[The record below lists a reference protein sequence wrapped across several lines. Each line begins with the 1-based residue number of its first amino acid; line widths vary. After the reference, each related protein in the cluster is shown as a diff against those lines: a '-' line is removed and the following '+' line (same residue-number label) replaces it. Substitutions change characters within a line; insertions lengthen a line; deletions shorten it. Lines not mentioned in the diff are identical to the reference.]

1 MKKSMLQRV
10 PATSQNKS
18 LLQIDAAVEE
28 WQSAEARK
36 SFWFY
41 RQLMNPRLLLT
52 GYWFPRR
59 ISTPGPDDGEIA
71 ASVASALDDLGLKSF
86 LAEKD
91 SLGDRSS

>member
-28 WQSAEARK
+28 WQSAEAGK

-59 ISTPGPDDGEIA
+59 IAEHMRQFYDDMLA
-71 ASVASALDDLGLKSF
+71 WVSAH
-86 LAEKD
+86 
-91 SLGDRSS
+91 

>member
-1 MKKSMLQRV
+1 MEKSMLQRV

-28 WQSAEARK
+28 WQSAEAGK

-59 ISTPGPDDGEIA
+59 ITDA
-71 ASVASALDDLGLKSF
+71 AAPFEA
-86 LAEKD
+86 
-91 SLGDRSS
+91 

>member
-28 WQSAEARK
+28 WHSAEAGK

-41 RQLMNPRLLLT
+41 RQVMNPRLLLT

-59 ISTPGPDDGEIA
+59 NRRTHA
-71 ASVASALDDLGLKSF
+71 AVLRRYARG
-86 LAEKD
+86 
-91 SLGDRSS
+91 